1 MEWPPKGSVDPSKKA
16 DIMRIEIYIDSEDE
30 RANAVAAAHVVQN
43 HPELSDADEISIIAV
58 HHDNEVATVY

>member
-1 MEWPPKGSVDPSKKA
+1 
-16 DIMRIEIYIDSEDE
+16 MRIEIFIDSEDE

-58 HHDNEVATVY
+58 HHDNEVSTLY